1 MEENKKEFVERLGS
15 LIKRNTR
22 AGKAIDRFEYTVEN
36 GEEYVII
43 HYWCGYKRINVTAD
57 SCLAIMH
64 DVYKALV

>member
-1 MEENKKEFVERLGS
+1 MEENKKSFVEKLGG
-15 LIKRNTR
+15 LIRKHSR
-22 AGKAIDRFEYTVEN
+22 AGQKIDRFEYTVEG

-64 DVYKALV
+64 DVYKALL